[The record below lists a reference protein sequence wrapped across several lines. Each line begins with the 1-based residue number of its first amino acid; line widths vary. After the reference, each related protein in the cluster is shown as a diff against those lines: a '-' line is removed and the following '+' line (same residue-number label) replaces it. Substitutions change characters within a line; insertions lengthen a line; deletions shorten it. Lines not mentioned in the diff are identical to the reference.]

1 MSTAVRWSRVALP
14 PLVFGAVFLALWEW
28 LVAARDIQP
37 FVLVPPSAVWSAF
50 VDNAGAIWD
59 ATKVSGTNALIGLVV
74 GTLLGSLVALI
85 AFQWKFMG
93 ELINPMA
100 IAVNAIPIVVLVAV
114 FTRMYE
120 SSSETPRRIM
130 AVLAAFF
137 VVFVNVSRGLRQSNP
152 TQLELMR
159 SYAASPS
166 QQFRKVRLPNA
177 TSFLFTGIRVA
188 APLTVITA
196 VVAEYFGGNKNGLG
210 AKISGFLSIAK
221 KDVGLAFVA
230 GASLLGI
237 AFFVAASVLEYV
249 AVPWQRRR
257 DSR

>member
-1 MSTAVRWSRVALP
+1 MSTVARRARVIVP
-14 PLVFGAVFLALWEW
+14 PLVFGAVFLLAWEM
-28 LVAARDIQP
+28 LVRWRDIQP
-37 FVLVPPSAVWSAF
+37 FVLVPPSAVWSAML
-50 VDNAGAIWD
+50 DNIGPIWD
-59 ATKVSGTNALIGLVV
+59 AMKVSGGNAFIGLVV
-74 GTLLGSLVALI
+74 GTLLGCLVALI
-85 AFQWKFMG
+85 AFQWRFMG

-114 FTRMYE
+114 LTRMYE
-120 SSSETPRRIM
+120 ASSETPRRIM
-130 AVLAAFF
+130 AVLATFF
-137 VVFVNVSRGLRQSNP
+137 VIFVNVSRGLRQSNP

-159 SYAASPS
+159 SYAASPLE
-166 QQFRKVRLPNA
+166 QFRKVRLPNA
-177 TSFLFTGIRVA
+177 SSFLFTGIRVA

-196 VVAEYFGGNKNGLG
+196 IVAEYFGGNKNGLG

-221 KDVGLAFVA
+221 KDVGLAYVA
-230 GASLLGI
+230 GASLLGL